1 MFLKADRR
9 YNVTGKRRHR
19 FEDLG
24 PTGGGGGDKN
34 KRDIQTAINQAD
46 VFSSEI
52 TLGIIVRETA
62 FRKR

>member
-24 PTGGGGGDKN
+24 PTGGGGDIS